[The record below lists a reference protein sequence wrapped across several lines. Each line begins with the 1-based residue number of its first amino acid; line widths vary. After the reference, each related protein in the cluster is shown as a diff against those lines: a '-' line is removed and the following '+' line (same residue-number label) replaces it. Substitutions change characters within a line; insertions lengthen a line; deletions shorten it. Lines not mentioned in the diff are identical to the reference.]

1 MTTGNP
7 GRIKTRAW
15 PDPAPHDPLELQ
27 KTVTI
32 AANSCLSSSSLAH
45 HSSIVKFGNVNV
57 KALLVSS
64 TDGTRRVTPH
74 GGGVVGWSVAD
85 GGEGVVSGAVVVS
98 RGAVVPGGVVVS
110 GGSVVPGGVAVS
122 VEAVV
127 IGSPVGKGVV
137 SGGVVIGT
145 VGGTIT
151 G

>member
-1 MTTGNP
+1 M
-7 GRIKTRAW
+7 
-15 PDPAPHDPLELQ
+15 
-27 KTVTI
+27 
-32 AANSCLSSSSLAH
+32 
-45 HSSIVKFGNVNV
+45 KFGNVNV

-85 GGEGVVSGAVVVS
+85 GVVSGAVVVS

-151 G
+151 EARSYDKKDV